1 MKIAFIIQV
10 HKQPAQLERLL
21 KSLAHP
27 QVDCYVHID
36 AKCALTEWEP
46 VLALPQVYLVKE
58 RANVTWAGWGIIQAS
73 LNGMNAVLRSGT
85 NYAWVTLLSGQ
96 DYPLQPIDGILR
108 FLAKQTGKQFM
119 NVISEEALR
128 PMMTKMEHYHFV
140 EYNFPGKYKLAQLL
154 TALLPR
160 RKAPLGLKL
169 YCGSAWWTL
178 TMDCVR
184 FCVEYEQQ
192 HPALRRYF
200 RLTWGADEF
209 IFQTILM
216 NNEVYRSQ
224 LTDYLHYIDWSA
236 GKEHPKVL
244 GLEDMEALMLSGKC
258 FARKFDY
265 GAPVLDRID
274 EIIKKPVGS
283 HD

>member
-1 MKIAFIIQV
+1 MRIAFIIQV

-21 KSLAHP
+21 QSLAHP

-36 AKCALTEWEP
+36 AKCALSGWEQA
-46 VLALPQVYLVKE
+46 LALPQVYLVKE

-73 LNGMNAVLRSGT
+73 LNGMNAVLRSGID
-85 NYAWVTLLSGQ
+85 YAWVTLLSGQ
-96 DYPLQPIDGILR
+96 DYPLQPIDNIIR
-108 FLAKQTGKQFM
+108 FLEKQSGQQFM
-119 NVISEEALR
+119 NVISEEALQ
-128 PMMTKMEHYHFV
+128 PMMSKMEHYHFV
-140 EYNFPGKYKLAQLL
+140 EYNFPGKYKLGQLL
-154 TALLPR
+154 TAIMPR
-160 RKAPLGLKL
+160 RKAPMGLKL

-178 TMDCVR
+178 SLDCVR
-184 FCVEYEQQ
+184 YCVEYEQQ

-216 NNEVYRSQ
+216 NSDVYRPQ

-244 GLEDMEALMLSGKC
+244 GLEDLEALMLSGKC
-258 FARKFDY
+258 FARKFDH

-274 EIIKKPVGS
+274 EVIKNPVG
-283 HD
+283 

>member
-1 MKIAFIIQV
+1 MRIAFIIQV

-21 KSLAHP
+21 KRLAHP
-27 QVDCYVHID
+27 QVDCYIHID
-36 AKCALTEWEP
+36 AKCALAEWEQAI
-46 VLALPQVYLVKE
+46 ALPQVYLVKE

-73 LNGMNAVLRSGT
+73 LNGMNAVLRSGID
-85 NYAWVTLLSGQ
+85 YSWVTLLSGQ
-96 DYPLQPIDGILR
+96 DYPLQPVDDLIC
-108 FLAKQTGKQFM
+108 FLQQQTGKQFM

-128 PMMTKMEHYHFV
+128 PMMSKMEHYHFV

-154 TALLPR
+154 TAMLPR

-169 YCGSAWWTL
+169 HCGSAWWTL
-178 TMDCVR
+178 TLDCVR

-216 NNEVYRSQ
+216 NHQDYRSQ
-224 LTDYLHYIDWSA
+224 VTDYLHYIDWSA
-236 GKEHPKVL
+236 GKEHPKAL
-244 GLEDMEALMLSGKC
+244 GLEDMDALLQSGKY

-265 GAPVLDRID
+265 GSPVLDKID
-274 EIIKKPVGS
+274 QLLNNTVGS
-283 HD
+283 H